1 MIDLF
6 SFTYYILLYIYDK
19 LQALP
24 FSHIR
29 FVEEKKLTDL
39 VTVFVI
45 IDSRFSF
52 QIKSIYRLSGKDQF
66 SINFLSIVEVYNKI
80 ENVYFI
86 QTNKKKEEKN
96 ALQ

>member
-24 FSHIR
+24 FSYIR
-29 FVEEKKLTDL
+29 FVEKKLTDL